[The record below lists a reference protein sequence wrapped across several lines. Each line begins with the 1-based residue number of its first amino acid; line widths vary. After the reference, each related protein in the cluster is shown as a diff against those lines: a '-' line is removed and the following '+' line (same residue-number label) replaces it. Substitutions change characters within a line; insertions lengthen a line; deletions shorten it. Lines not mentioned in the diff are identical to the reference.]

1 MMQTY
6 TLETIDAA
14 PCWRVYVEG
23 RRTSAYIPVIG
34 NPAPVGMRVDQ
45 VAEHELINDE
55 YFNQPF

>member
-1 MMQTY
+1 MQTY

-34 NPAPVGMRVDQ
+34 NPAPVGMGVEQVDQ
-45 VAEHELINDE
+45 HEQINDG
-55 YFNQPF
+55 FLNQTF